1 MNASHLGEQKK
12 EEKKAMRH
20 AMAQSKNVRRHEAPG
35 TSRLLRAKMFGDK
48 KIRAQAHLECRRAK
62 TFGDKLL
69 TGASPMVRS

>member
-1 MNASHLGEQKK
+1 LRGKNRINSSTIFFASFFYSLLVYCFLSVFMNASHLGEQKK

-20 AMAQSKNVRRHEAPG
+20 AMAQSK
-35 TSRLLRAKMFGDK
+35 
-48 KIRAQAHLECRRAK
+48 

>member
-20 AMAQSKNVRRHEAPG
+20 AMAQSK
-35 TSRLLRAKMFGDK
+35 
-48 KIRAQAHLECRRAK
+48 